1 MTKTQKIAI
10 TGGSGHLGTCL
21 IQQLLSQG
29 YFVNA
34 LYINNLPDVSHPNLN
49 WIQGDITNAATIEL
63 LIENCSVLI
72 HSAGMIS
79 IGSKKRDEV
88 YSVNVTGTSTVVN
101 VCKQISNIR
110 LIHLSSSNAVKEVEE
125 NETFNEDRPYK
136 TADDFI
142 YPYTKALSEQ
152 LVLKAVANHNLNAII
167 IRPTSIVGPPDV
179 KPSLLGQ
186 TILDLSQNKMPA
198 ITTGGYN
205 LVDVRDVTQ
214 TIINGITK
222 GKKGEIYL
230 VGGEYLTVKE
240 IAIASNST
248 KVPITISLNLLIIL
262 MPLINIYQKL
272 FQLKW
277 PITKESLITLK
288 YAPKNMDISKVKKEL
303 NHNPRPIYES
313 IEDLKNWFNKKL

>member
-10 TGGSGHLGTCL
+10 TGGSGHLGACL

-29 YFVNA
+29 YFINA
-34 LYINNLPDVSHPNLN
+34 LYTNYLPDFLHPNLN
-49 WIQGDITNAATIEL
+49 WVHGDITNTVAIES
-63 LIENCSVLI
+63 LIENCSVFI

-79 IGSKKRDEV
+79 IGSKESDEV
-88 YSVNVTGTSTVVN
+88 YRVNVTGTATVVN
-101 VCKQISNIR
+101 ACIQIPNIR

-125 NETFNEDRPYK
+125 RETFNEERPYK

-152 LVLKAVANHNLNAII
+152 LVLKAVDDYNLNAII
-167 IRPTSIVGPPDV
+167 IRPTSIVGPPDG

-205 LVDVRDVTQ
+205 LVDVRDVSQ
-214 TIINGITK
+214 TIINSITK
-222 GKKGEIYL
+222 GEKGEVYL
-230 VGGEYLTVKE
+230 VGGAYLTVKE
-240 IAIASNST
+240 IATASNST
-248 KVPITISLNLLIIL
+248 KVPVVISLNLLILL

-272 FQLKW
+272 FHLKW

-288 YAPKNMDISKVKKEL
+288 YAPKNMDISKAKQEL
-303 NHNPRPIYES
+303 NHNPRPINES
-313 IEDLKNWFNKKL
+313 IEDLKNWFYKKQ